1 MCTSSFFL
9 SSLPV
14 LTYRLK
20 GNVLVMDDLRCC
32 IVNLRTCKYL
42 TEGDYNHKLEV
53 SPGFE
58 PPELLDFVR
67 FPKPLMTARD
77 IYGFGNMIYEVYVL
91 MNFRYPSHI
100 EIPTSVQMYTGQE
113 LCKGYYSMRA
123 IRSIIRQGLRSNWPA
138 GTKVPHKIIELVDRC
153 WVEDSYARPTAK
165 QIAELLQLWIDA
177 GSDGISD
184 F

>member
-1 MCTSSFFL
+1 
-9 SSLPV
+9 
-14 LTYRLK
+14 
-20 GNVLVMDDLRCC
+20 MDDFRCC

-42 TEGDYNHKLEV
+42 TEGDYSHKSEV
-53 SPGFE
+53 SPGFQ
-58 PPELLDFVR
+58 PPELLDIFL

-77 IYGFGNMIYEVYVL
+77 IYGFGNMVYEVYVL
-91 MNFRYPSHI
+91 INLRYPSCI
-100 EIPTSVQMYTGQE
+100 ELPTSDQLYTGREPFQ
-113 LCKGYYSMRA
+113 GYSMR
-123 IRSIIRQGLRSNWPA
+123 SMENMMRQGIRSNWPA

-165 QIAELLQLWIDA
+165 QIAELLQLWIDT